1 MPSMIRRA
9 FSPYPFYERW
19 RYQRKIKQLKK
30 DNPQAFRTK
39 LAPGVEREILAYWRS
54 FGVKVNLDWHRG
66 YIGICGGEN
75 VHRYIPED
83 IYYAYIERAFNRHEL
98 ADPYADKNSYDRL
111 FPNIL
116 GPVTLLRRINGRFYD
131 RDYKSLAQKQANELL
146 SSHAGDL
153 IVKPSIDSG
162 DGKNVRKLTI
172 DDGKLR
178 FGDEPTN
185 FDELSKSY
193 GLDFLVQYVFQQ
205 HPAMAEFHPS
215 SVNTIRFYTLRFDD
229 EIKVISAVF
238 RSGNE
243 GRCVDNRGVPCGIDA
258 DGKLNDHATTKYFTK
273 HDVHPVTG
281 KAFRGF
287 VIPGW
292 QAACEFVK
300 RLHQQLLYFE
310 SVSWDITIN
319 SDSQPCLMEI
329 NLTFQEINFHQV
341 NNGPLYGDL
350 TDEVLTRVF
359 SRVNP
364 KMFYRYSLRR
374 TSEK

>member
-1 MPSMIRRA
+1 MPSIIRRA
-9 FSPYPFYERW
+9 FSVYPFYERW
-19 RYQRKIKQLKK
+19 RYRAKINQLKK
-30 DNPQAFRTK
+30 QTPEAFRTK
-39 LAPGVEREILAYWRS
+39 IAPAVEREIVDYWRS

-83 IYYAYIERAFNRHEL
+83 IYYAYIERAFCRYDL
-98 ADPYADKNSYDRL
+98 ADAYGDKNEYNRI
-111 FPNIL
+111 FPNVP
-116 GPVTLLRRINGRFYD
+116 GPETLVRCMNGRFYD
-131 RDYKSLAQKQANELL
+131 REYKNLTSKQANDII
-146 SSHAGDL
+146 AGNNGHL

-172 DDGKLR
+172 DNGKFS
-178 FGDEPTN
+178 FGNEPTD
-185 FDELSKSY
+185 FASLTKDY
-193 GLDFLVQYVFQQ
+193 GLDFLIQHVFQQ
-205 HPAMAEFHPS
+205 HPAMAEFHPT

-243 GRCVDNRGVPCGIDA
+243 GRCFDNRGIPCGIKA
-258 DGKLNDHATTKYFTK
+258 DGSLNDHATTKYFTK
-273 HDVHPVTG
+273 HEVHPVTG

-292 QAACEFVK
+292 QAACELVK
-300 RLHQQLLYFE
+300 RLHQNLRYFE

-319 SDSQPCLMEI
+319 PESQPCLMEI
-329 NLTFQEINFHQV
+329 NLNFQEVNFHQV

-359 SRVNP
+359 SQIKP
-364 KMFYRYSLRR
+364 KQFVRYPRRR
-374 TSEK
+374 TLEK

>member
-1 MPSMIRRA
+1 MASIIRRA
-9 FSPYPFYERW
+9 FSPYPFYERL
-19 RYQRKIKQLKK
+19 RYVRKIKQLKREY
-30 DNPQAFRTK
+30 PAAFQTK
-39 LAPGVEREILAYWRS
+39 LEPSVQREIISYWRS
-54 FGVKVNLDWHRG
+54 FGVRVNLDWHRG
-66 YIGICGGEN
+66 YISICGGEN

-83 IYYAYIERAFNRHEL
+83 IYYAYIERAFSRHEL
-98 ADPYADKNSYDRL
+98 ADPYADKNSYDRI
-111 FPNIL
+111 FPGVP
-116 GPVTLLRRINGRFYD
+116 GPISLLRRINGRFYS
-131 RDYKSLAQKQANELL
+131 RDYRVLTLKQANDLISE
-146 SSHAGDL
+146 HQGDL

-172 DDGKLR
+172 DHGKLAYGEESTD
-178 FGDEPTN
+178 FEKLTQ
-185 FDELSKSY
+185 SY
-193 GLDFLVQYVFQQ
+193 GLDFLVQHVFQQ

-215 SVNTIRFYTLRFDD
+215 SVNTVRFYTLRLDD

-238 RSGNE
+238 RAGNM
-243 GRCVDNRGVPCGIDA
+243 GRCVDNRGIPCGINA
-258 DGKLNDHATTKYFTK
+258 EGKLNDHANTKYFTK
-273 HDVHPVTG
+273 HEFHPVTG

-300 RLHQQLLYFE
+300 QLHEQLLYFD

-319 SDSQPCLMEI
+319 PDSQPCLMEV

-359 SRVNP
+359 KRVNP
-364 KMFYRYSLRR
+364 GGFTRYPLRK